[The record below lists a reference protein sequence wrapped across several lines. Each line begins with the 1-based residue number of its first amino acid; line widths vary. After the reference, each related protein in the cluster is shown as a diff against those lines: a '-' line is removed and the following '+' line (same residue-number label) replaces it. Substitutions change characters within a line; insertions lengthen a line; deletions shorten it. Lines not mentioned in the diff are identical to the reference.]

1 MKAYTQPKR
10 MRSQGGWFLV
20 ELALV
25 MVLLAIAASADV
37 VRKADEQAAIR
48 AKAIASGL
56 EVARNAG
63 NDYLASYYGDINKF
77 GSTGATFSS
86 STGPIAVSNPLRPS
100 IAELRQLG
108 QLPAGY
114 TGRSLIPGGDYQFFI
129 TPNPSGCVVPS
140 TPGTMCNLEGMV
152 CINAPL
158 RNRNK
163 IDYIR
168 LGTAMKRLGADGGYS
183 SAGTPGTISGLG
195 AKWTAPNPV
204 SGTPAGLLC
213 SRFGYSSSTFAQ
225 YLRKDGTV
233 AMTGN
238 LNVGNNS
245 VNNVADVNA
254 TGTVK
259 ANQFATDL
267 KTVGSACSTLGALAS
282 GAGVAM
288 VCDGTKWNVDDGLR
302 VTAGTACSQD
312 GSTATSVANGETLVC
327 KMGQGGLLRYVRLV
341 SLISKKILISTVVVQ
356 DGTVVTMPT
365 CDVGGVPD
373 FSFDATQVTLDLTTA
388 PPKQTM
394 YWTATNSS
402 STTWSV
408 KIRLKDN
415 TGGEISGN
423 TVGLTNIMNLECRY

>member
-1 MKAYTQPKR
+1 MKAYTYPKR
-10 MRSQGGWFLV
+10 MRSQGGWFLI

-25 MVLLAIAASADV
+25 MVLLAVLASADV
-37 VRKADEQAAIR
+37 VRDANKQLAIR
-48 AKAIASGL
+48 ANAVASGL

-63 NDYLASYYGDINKF
+63 SDYLATYYGDINKSGTTGTTF
-77 GSTGATFSS
+77 TSGGSSV
-86 STGPIAVSNPLRPS
+86 AVSNPLRPTV
-100 IAELRQLG
+100 AELRQLG
-108 QLPAGY
+108 KLPSGY
-114 TGRSLIPGGDYQFFI
+114 TGNSLIPGGQYQYFI
-129 TPNPSGCVVPS
+129 TPSPAGCTLPS
-140 TPGTMCNLEGMV
+140 TPGTMCNLEGIV
-152 CINAPL
+152 CISAPL

-168 LGTAMKRLGADGGYS
+168 IGTAMKRLGADGGYS
-183 SAGTPGTISGLG
+183 PAGTPATLSGLG
-195 AKWTAPNPV
+195 GKWTAPNPV

-213 SRFGYSSSTFAQ
+213 SRFGYSSSVFSQ

-238 LNVGNNS
+238 LNVGANS
-245 VNNVADVNA
+245 INNVADVNA

-259 ANQFATDL
+259 GGQFVTDI
-267 KTVGSACSTLGALAS
+267 KAVGSTCLTLGALAS
-282 GAGVAM
+282 GPGVAL
-288 VCDGTKWNVDDGLR
+288 VCDGAKWQIDDGIR
-302 VTAGTACSQD
+302 ATAGTACTQD
-312 GSTATSVANGETLVC
+312 GSIATSVANGETLVC

-341 SLISKKILISTVVVQ
+341 SLISKKILVSSAIVQ
-356 DGTVVTMPT
+356 DGTVVTMPS

-394 YWTATNSS
+394 YWTATNASA
-402 STTWSV
+402 TTWAV

-415 TGGEISGN
+415 TGGELSGN

>member
-1 MKAYTQPKR
+1 M
-10 MRSQGGWFLV
+10 

-25 MVLLAIAASADV
+25 MVLLAIAASGDV
-37 VRKADEQAAIR
+37 LRKADEQKAIR

-63 NDYLASYYGDINKF
+63 NDYLASYYGEINKF
-77 GSTGATFSS
+77 GSTGAAFGS
-86 STGPIAVSNPLRPS
+86 STGPIAVGNPLRPS
-100 IAELRQLG
+100 IDELRQLG
-108 QLPAGY
+108 KLPAGY
-114 TGRSLIPGGDYQFFI
+114 TERSLIPNGIYQFFI
-129 TPNPSGCVVPS
+129 TPTSSSCLLPS
-140 TPGTMCNLEGMV
+140 TPGAMCNLEGMV

-158 RNRNK
+158 LNNNK

-168 LGTAMKRLGADGGYS
+168 LGTAMKWLGADGGY
-183 SAGTPGTISGLG
+183 AEGRAIQGLG
-195 AKWTAPNPV
+195 GTWRAPNPV
-204 SGTPAGLLC
+204 SGTPKGLLC

-254 TGTVK
+254 TGTIK
-259 ANQFATDL
+259 ADQFVTDL
-267 KTVGSACSTLGALAS
+267 KTIGSACSTLGALAS
-282 GAGVAM
+282 GSGVAM

-302 VTAGTACSQD
+302 VTAGTACTQD
-312 GSTATSVANGETLVC
+312 GSTATSVANGEMLVC
-327 KMGQGGLLRYVRLV
+327 KSGQGGLLRYVRLV
-341 SLISKKILISTVVVQ
+341 SLISKKILISTVIVQ

-394 YWTATNSS
+394 YWSATNSS
-402 STTWSV
+402 TTTWSV

>member
-1 MKAYTQPKR
+1 M
-10 MRSQGGWFLV
+10 

-25 MVLLAIAASADV
+25 MVLLAIAASGDV
-37 VRKADEQAAIR
+37 LRKADEQKAIR

-63 NDYLASYYGDINKF
+63 NDYLATYYGDINKF
-77 GSTGATFSS
+77 GSTAATFSS

-100 IAELRQLG
+100 ITELRQLG

-114 TGRSLIPGGDYQFFI
+114 TGKSLIPDGVYQFFI
-129 TPNPSGCVVPS
+129 TPNPSACVVPS

-158 RNRNK
+158 RNSNK
-163 IDYIR
+163 IDYVR
-168 LGTAMKRLGADGGYS
+168 LGTAIKRLGADGGYS

-245 VNNVADVNA
+245 VNNVTDLNA
-254 TGTVK
+254 TGTIK
-259 ANQFATDL
+259 AGQFVTDL
-267 KTVGSACSTLGALAS
+267 KTIGSACSTLGALAS
-282 GAGVAM
+282 GSGVAM

-302 VTAGTACSQD
+302 VTAGTACTQD

-327 KMGQGGLLRYVRLV
+327 KSGQGGLLRYVRLV
-341 SLISKKILISTVVVQ
+341 SLISKKILISTVIVQ

-394 YWTATNSS
+394 YWSATNSS
-402 STTWSV
+402 TTTWSV

>member
-1 MKAYTQPKR
+1 ME
-10 MRSQGGWFLV
+10 F
-20 ELALV
+20 ALV

-37 VRKADEQAAIR
+37 VRKVDEQARIR
-48 AKAIASGL
+48 ANAVASGL
-56 EVARNAG
+56 EGARNAG
-63 NDYLASYYGDINKF
+63 NDYLASYYGDINKYSGASGATF
-77 GSTGATFSS
+77 NSSTGAV
-86 STGPIAVSNPLRPS
+86 AVSNPLRPS
-100 IAELRQLG
+100 ITELRQLG
-108 QLPAGY
+108 KLPTGH
-114 TGRSLIPGGDYQFFI
+114 TGRSLIPGGEYQFFI
-129 TPNPSGCVVPS
+129 TPNPSGCALPS

-183 SAGTPGTISGLG
+183 SAGTPATISGLG
-195 AKWTAPNPV
+195 ATWSAPNPV
-204 SGTPAGLLC
+204 TGTPPGLLC
-213 SRFGYSSSTFAQ
+213 SRFGYSSSTFSQ

-238 LNVGNNS
+238 LNVGSNS
-245 VNNVADVNA
+245 IDNVADVNA
-254 TGTVK
+254 NGTVK
-259 ANQFATDL
+259 ANQFVTDI
-267 KTVGSACSTLGALAS
+267 KAVGSACSTLGALGS

-288 VCDGTKWNVDDGLR
+288 ICDGTKWNVDDGLR
-302 VTAGTACSQD
+302 VTAGTACTQE

-327 KMGQGGLLRYVRLV
+327 KRGQGGLLRYVRLV
-341 SLISKKILISTVVVQ
+341 SLISKKILITTAIVQ

-373 FSFDATQVTLDLTTA
+373 FSFDSTQVTLDLTTA

-394 YWTATNSS
+394 YWTATNLSA
-402 STTWSV
+402 TTWAV